1 MEILSNTRWYLKK
14 PHEHKDTQRENES
27 LNYCN
32 TMHIKNISNTIVRLK
47 QTQIQ
52 WIEKKI
58 IYFILAQQR
67 QRRHRRLFLQY

>member
-1 MEILSNTRWYLKK
+1 
-14 PHEHKDTQRENES
+14 
-27 LNYCN
+27 
-32 TMHIKNISNTIVRLK
+32 MHIKNISNTIVRLK

-67 QRRHRRLFLQY
+67 QRRHRRLFCNTNALEKFGQQQEFCLIDLTFE